1 MQNKQ
6 TRQGYADALIELG
19 EEMPELVVLDADVA
33 KATKTCDFQKV
44 FPNRFF
50 NCGSQEQNLLS
61 VAAGLALEGFVPF
74 ASTFGVFA
82 TCRAGDQLRNSIA
95 YPKANVK
102 VAATHCGS
110 STGGDGASHQANEDI
125 AIARSFPNMTVIVPG
140 DYEEAKLATKAAAKF
155 TGPVYLRFGR
165 DTYPVVE
172 SIHGDF
178 IIGRAKVLRDGLDV
192 TIVTTGIMVN
202 EGLQAAEILDA
213 KGYSAFVIHMPT
225 VKPLD
230 GEVLVKAARQT
241 RGVVTAEE
249 HSIIGGLGEAVAG
262 FICEA
267 HPLPVRRVGVN
278 DIFGESG
285 TSQELLDLHGLR
297 AATIVKNALM
307 ILEGDGKVVA

>member
-1 MQNKQ
+1 MRNRQ

-44 FPNRFF
+44 FPTRFF

-102 VAATHCGS
+102 VSATHCGS

-172 SIHGDF
+172 SIHCDF
-178 IIGRAKVLRDGLDV
+178 IIGRAKVLRDGRDV

-202 EGLQAAEILDA
+202 EGLKAAEILEA
-213 KGYSAFVIHMPT
+213 KGYSSYLIHMPT

-230 GEVLVKAARQT
+230 REVLLQAARQT

-249 HSIIGGLGEAVAG
+249 HSIIGGLGEAVAS
-262 FICEA
+262 FISEA
-267 HPLPVRRVGVN
+267 SPSPVRRVGVN